1 MLHHGHTSQQLPN
14 YNSVTFKCQQKTTGR
29 PNKGNYKQT
38 NLSLPNAFQKSG
50 FSILPK
56 KIKLSDKCDN
66 FEPKSKKSKV
76 TDNSEEILEE
86 TLFVETESEILTFQH
101 DLFDEKNGFES
112 EIMNK
117 NPWLVESIQDFY
129 FLKCP
134 ECDYD
139 TKEEY
144 SFQDHAVENHPLSFA
159 FFMKSEPAN
168 IENVLDV
175 SILPQEQ
182 VHERKKRKPC
192 PHCDH
197 TSANNSNL
205 RKHIAAFHDG
215 ENINLSKKCPKNP
228 LIMKSEPVNIEN
240 DQDASILSE
249 DIDIF
254 ENSLEIKSEYHED
267 NYSEPIENETVSKK
281 EENDIMKKDL
291 VNVTAENVQ
300 KISKLNPKSGILKTK
315 RVFKT
320 KPGPKST
327 GRPSKEKYKCPV
339 KDCNS
344 QVRGTDIGKHFKTK
358 ANLLVLD
365 TATEYQSTLGKSSTS
380 ATEQFATEQSATE
393 QSATEQSATEQSAE
407 EHLKSLLSDS
417 SESEKWHTIHMF
429 NHGHTS
435 HQLPNYNSIG
445 FKCQQKSV
453 KLNPGWIKLKDRPK
467 KKKSYNCRICSTLF
481 DSKADREIHLTTV
494 HDGKSNRT
502 PHLCSECG
510 KRFNSK
516 LELKSHTILVHE
528 KKKPLECKYCGRG
541 FVIKNMLR
549 IHEETVHEGKKP
561 HICEICGV
569 AFPFKASLRIHIDG
583 VHEKKKDFKCSLC
596 SYCCVI
602 KGQLAYHIARVHE
615 KKKPFQCEICS
626 SWFATPEHVRR
637 HTKEVH
643 EKNKDHDCHLCNVSF
658 ARKSNLTA
666 HILSVHENVKR
677 TKNRDS

>member
-1 MLHHGHTSQQLPN
+1 MSGLKRGPIPKGQPSREN
-14 YNSVTFKCQQKTTGR
+14 Y
-29 PNKGNYKQT
+29 
-38 NLSLPNAFQKSG
+38 
-50 FSILPK
+50 I
-56 KIKLSDKCDN
+56 
-66 FEPKSKKSKV
+66 
-76 TDNSEEILEE
+76 
-86 TLFVETESEILTFQH
+86 
-101 DLFDEKNGFES
+101 
-112 EIMNK
+112 
-117 NPWLVESIQDFY
+117 
-129 FLKCP
+129 
-134 ECDYD
+134 
-139 TKEEY
+139 
-144 SFQDHAVENHPLSFA
+144 
-159 FFMKSEPAN
+159 
-168 IENVLDV
+168 
-175 SILPQEQ
+175 
-182 VHERKKRKPC
+182 
-192 PHCDH
+192 
-197 TSANNSNL
+197 
-205 RKHIAAFHDG
+205 
-215 ENINLSKKCPKNP
+215 
-228 LIMKSEPVNIEN
+228 
-240 DQDASILSE
+240 
-249 DIDIF
+249 
-254 ENSLEIKSEYHED
+254 
-267 NYSEPIENETVSKK
+267 
-281 EENDIMKKDL
+281 
-291 VNVTAENVQ
+291 
-300 KISKLNPKSGILKTK
+300 
-315 RVFKT
+315 
-320 KPGPKST
+320 
-327 GRPSKEKYKCPV
+327 CPV
-339 KDCNS
+339 KDCNDNY
-344 QVRGTDIGKHFKTK
+344 RGDEIGKHFHDF
-358 ANLLVLD
+358 ANLTALD
-365 TATEYQSTLGKSSTS
+365 TACEYQSILQKSSTAADVIKKS
-380 ATEQFATEQSATE
+380 
-393 QSATEQSATEQSAE
+393 E
-407 EHLKSLLSDS
+407 EYLKSLLSNS

-528 KKKPLECKYCGRG
+528 KKKPLECRYCERG
-541 FVIKNMLR
+541 FVIKNLLR

-658 ARKSNLTA
+658 AAKGNLKA
-666 HILSVHENVKR
+666 HILSVHEGI
-677 TKNRDS
+677 KNIRKLNQNQRASQMRSLKMEDSIPDIE